1 VNNFVPIKK
10 ATAPYYKNMNQRI
23 EKLKENVLQKK
34 HHQFRQNIDKAI
46 LAGFPGLLK
55 SQKLS
60 DMQRAQKKL
69 TWVLENEIPV
79 ILPGEK
85 IVFTRTIPQ
94 LPEIFTQEEW
104 AEIKKKHYIHELG
117 RVCNISSN
125 YTSTIAVGLEQRRK
139 EVLDAIEVQKLD
151 GNSRG
156 IEFMETVIQ
165 SINDIENLS
174 DRYAEE
180 ALKTGRDD
188 IHTMLKRIPRYGARS
203 FHEALQFFRILHFT
217 LWAAGN
223 YHNTVGRF
231 DQYMWRYLEKDID
244 SHELDYDSAFELLE
258 EFFISFNKD
267 SDLYPGMQQGDNG
280 QSLVLG
286 GVDSNGNDVFNL
298 LSEMCLKASLELNFI
313 DPKINL
319 RVTKNT
325 NIEKYDL
332 GTELTKKGLG
342 FPQYSND
349 EIVIPGLLS
358 KGYDLQDSRDYVV
371 AACWEFIIPG
381 YAMDIPNIAALSF
394 AKVIDVSIRKYLEK
408 CKDFDSFMREV
419 KQEIQNELIPIIA
432 GLKNLYMEPA
442 PFQSLLMN
450 GCIENAKDISLGAKY
465 NNYGIHGT
473 GIATAA
479 DSLAAIKKYV
489 FDEHS
494 ISAKELISAIENNY
508 ETNNNLWIKL
518 RYHSPKMGN
527 NDDYVDD
534 IAIKLLE
541 NFSEHLTGLTNERG
555 GCFRPG
561 AGSAMYYLWHVK
573 DISASADGRK
583 KGEPLSA
590 NFSPSLNVKLDG
602 PVSVIKSFSKPD
614 MRKIMNGGPLTMELH
629 DTVFRNPESIR
640 KVSILVK
647 SYMDLGGH
655 QLQINAVNREQLIKA
670 KKNPEQYKNLI
681 VRVWGWSG
689 YFVEL
694 DELYQDHIIQR
705 TELTI

>member
-1 VNNFVPIKK
+1 
-10 ATAPYYKNMNQRI
+10 MNRKI
-23 EKLKENVLQKK
+23 ESLLSYVLQKK
-34 HHQFRQNIDKAI
+34 HHQFRQSIDNKVVSDFSAS
-46 LAGFPGLLK
+46 LK
-55 SQKLS
+55 NQKLS
-60 DMQRAQKKL
+60 DIQRVQKRL

-79 ILPGEK
+79 ILPEER
-85 IVFTRTIPQ
+85 IVFTKTIQ
-94 LPEIFTQEEW
+94 KIPEIYTVEEW
-104 AEIKKKHYIHELG
+104 TQIKKSHYIHELG
-117 RVCNISSN
+117 RVCNINSN
-125 YTSTIAVGLEQRRK
+125 YSYTIEAGLEQRRK
-139 EVLDAIEVQKLD
+139 EVLHAIDIQFAK
-151 GNSRG
+151 GNKEE
-156 IEFMETVIQ
+156 IEFLKAVLQ
-165 SINDIENLS
+165 SIDDVEKIS

-180 ALKTGRDD
+180 ALKTGRKD
-188 IHTMLKRIPRYGARS
+188 IFNMLKKIPREGAKS

-217 LWAAGN
+217 LWANGN

-231 DQYMWRYLEKDID
+231 DQYMFKYLKKDLD
-244 SHELDYDSAFELLE
+244 SHVLDFDSAFELLE

-286 GVDSNGNDVFNL
+286 GVDANGDDSFNM
-298 LSEMCLKASLELNFI
+298 LSEMCLKASLELNLI

-319 RVTKNT
+319 RVNKNT

-358 KGYDLQDSRDYVV
+358 KGYELIDARNYVV

-381 YAMDIPNIAALSF
+381 FGMDIPNIAALSF
-394 AKVIDVSIRKYLEK
+394 AKVVDVSIKKYLELS
-408 CKDFDSFMREV
+408 KDFALFMERV
-419 KQEIQNELIPIIA
+419 KNEIRNELSSIVASLNNIYI
-432 GLKNLYMEPA
+432 EPA

-473 GIATAA
+473 GIATAV
-479 DSLAAIKKYV
+479 DSLAAIKRYV
-489 FDEHS
+489 YDEQS
-494 ISAKELISAIENNY
+494 VCAKEIISAIENNF
-508 ETNNNLWIKL
+508 EENFNLWVKL
-518 RYHSPKMGN
+518 RYYAPKMGN
-527 NDDYVDD
+527 DNDYVDN
-534 IAIKLLE
+534 IAVKLLDD
-541 NFSEHLTGLTNERG
+541 FSELISKFKNERG

-573 DISASADGRK
+573 DLNASADGRK

-602 PVSVIKSFSKPD
+602 PISIIKSFSKPD
-614 MRKIMNGGPLTMELH
+614 MKKIMNGGPLTLELH

-640 KVSILVK
+640 KVSTLVK
-647 SYMDLGGH
+647 SYMDMGGH
-655 QLQINAVNREQLIKA
+655 QLQINAVNREQLIQA
-670 KKNPEQYKNLI
+670 KRNPELHKNLI

-689 YFVEL
+689 YFIEL
-694 DELYQDHIIQR
+694 EEQYQDHIIQR
-705 TELTI
+705 AELKI

>member
-1 VNNFVPIKK
+1 
-10 ATAPYYKNMNQRI
+10 MNQRI
-23 EKLKENVLQKK
+23 EKLKENVSQKK
-34 HHQFRQNIDKAI
+34 HHQFRQNIDKTI
-46 LAGFPGLLK
+46 VNNFTDSLRIR
-55 SQKLS
+55 KLS
-60 DMQRAQKKL
+60 DILRAQNRL

-79 ILPGEK
+79 ILPDEK
-85 IVFTRTIPQ
+85 IVFTRTVQQIPG
-94 LPEIFTQEEW
+94 IFTDDEW
-104 AEIKKKHYIHELG
+104 TDIKNDHYIHESG
-117 RVCNISSN
+117 RVCNINSN
-125 YTSTIAVGLEQRRK
+125 YGYTIAVGLEERRK
-139 EVLDAIEVQKLD
+139 EVLANIETQRYE
-151 GNSRG
+151 GNVKG
-156 IEFMETVIQ
+156 VEFLKAVIQ
-165 SINDIENLS
+165 SINDIENLT

-180 ALKTGRDD
+180 ALKKGRSD
-188 IHTMLKRIPRYGARS
+188 IYSMLKRIPRYGAES

-217 LWAAGN
+217 LWTAGN

-231 DQYMWRYLEKDID
+231 DQYMWKYLEQDLD
-244 SHELDYDSAFELLE
+244 SHALDYDSAFDLLE

-286 GVDSNGNDVFNL
+286 GVDSAGNESFNL
-298 LSEMCLKASLELNFI
+298 LSEMCLKASLDLNMI

-319 RVTKNT
+319 RINKNT
-325 NIEKYDL
+325 GIEKYDL

-358 KGYDLQDSRDYVV
+358 KGYDLEDARDYVV

-381 YAMDIPNIAALSF
+381 FGMDIPNIAALSF
-394 AKVIDVSIRKYLEK
+394 AKIINISLKKYLEK
-408 CKDFDSFMREV
+408 CKDFDSFMHYV
-419 KQEIQNELIPIIA
+419 NLEIQGELNSITA
-432 GLKNLYMEPA
+432 GLKNLYMEPS

-450 GCIENAKDISLGAKY
+450 GCIENAKDISSGAKY

-489 FDEHS
+489 FDEKS
-494 ISAKELISAIENNY
+494 VSADELINAIENNY
-508 ETNNNLWIKL
+508 ENNNNLWIKL
-518 RYHSPKMGN
+518 RYHAPKMGN
-527 NDDYVDD
+527 NDDFVDD
-534 IAIKLLE
+534 IAVILLDS
-541 NFSEHLTGLTNERG
+541 FSGHLTGLTNERR

-561 AGSAMYYLWHVK
+561 SGSAMYYLWHVK

-602 PVSVIKSFSKPD
+602 PVSIIKSFSKPD
-614 MRKIMNGGPLTMELH
+614 MRKIMNGGPLTLELH

-640 KVSILVK
+640 KVSTLVK

-655 QLQINAVNREQLIKA
+655 QLQINAVNREQLILA
-670 KKNPEQYKNLI
+670 KKNPAQYKNLI

-694 DELYQDHIIQR
+694 DELYQDHIIRR
-705 TELTI
+705 TELKV